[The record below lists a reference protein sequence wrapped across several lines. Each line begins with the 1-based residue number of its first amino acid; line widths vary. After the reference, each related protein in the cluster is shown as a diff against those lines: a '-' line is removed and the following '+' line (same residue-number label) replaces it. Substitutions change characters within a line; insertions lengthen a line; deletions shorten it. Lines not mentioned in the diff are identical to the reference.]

1 MIDLEGKLA
10 DSFRSKTLKWLS
22 DEYYGTSLVGF
33 LVSAHRLKASEWK
46 ELNGTQYDVLDRVP
60 TPLEFSRLV
69 HIARPVLI
77 KGRRRPSNRQS
88 SLLML
93 HRVYCSRG

>member
-33 LVSAHRLKASEWK
+33 LVSGHRLKALEWK
-46 ELNGTQYDVLDRVP
+46 ELNGTQYDVLDSVP
-60 TPLEFSRLV
+60 TPLEFLRLI

-77 KGRRRPSNRQS
+77 KGRSRLSNRQS
-88 SLLML
+88 SFLTL
-93 HRVYCSRG
+93 HRVYYSRG